1 MPTVESIGRWWFKN
15 RSLSPLPWFLLLVVL
30 PPDFTPTPTVFGL
43 AVLGILTAELLRIWA
58 VGYAGSA
65 TRTRGENVP
74 ALVHS
79 GPYRFVRNPL
89 YIANIIMYTLA
100 GVAFGFI
107 YLSIGIFVY
116 SCIQYTFIVR
126 FEESILIGIFNDSYA
141 RFKLTVPRWFG
152 VRPAIEPSE
161 HTFNLK
167 RALVS
172 EKSTFFSLTAMV
184 VLFAV
189 KSLIFGR
196 S

>member
-1 MPTVESIGRWWFKN
+1 M
-15 RSLSPLPWFLLLVVL
+15 
-30 PPDFTPTPTVFGL
+30 VFGL
-43 AVLGILTAELLRIWA
+43 ATLGILLAEVLRIWA

-65 TRTRGENVP
+65 TRTRGDNVP

-89 YIANIIMYTLA
+89 YIANILMYTLA

-107 YLSIGIFVY
+107 YLSIAIFLY

-126 FEESILIGIFNDSYA
+126 FEESILVGIFKDQYE

-152 VRPAIEPSE
+152 IRPSIEPSE
-161 HTFNLK
+161 HTFDLK
-167 RALVS
+167 RALIS
-172 EKSTFFSLTAMV
+172 EKSTFISLTAMV

-189 KSLIFGR
+189 KSLIVGR
-196 S
+196 